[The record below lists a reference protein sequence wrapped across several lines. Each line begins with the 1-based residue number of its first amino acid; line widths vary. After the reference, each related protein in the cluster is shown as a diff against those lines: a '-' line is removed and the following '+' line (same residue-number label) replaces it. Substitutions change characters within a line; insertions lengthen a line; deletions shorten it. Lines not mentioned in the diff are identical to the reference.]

1 MAWVTGERVS
11 LTQGAARRRRKRP
24 TDPPLAT
31 VAPVSSPRTPSRIAD
46 GLAAGALGALLSGA
60 PSAVHALLRRGDVLE
75 ATTAA
80 GSLLLPRERRTSR
93 LVLAA
98 IPVHLGLSLGWGVL
112 LSALLPRRAT
122 AATGALAGLAIAAV
136 DLGLGIRRFPRIR
149 RLALGPQLADHL
161 AYGLIVGAALA
172 RRRRGADAM
181 GDEDAGAVAGAGA
194 GLATARAGAG

>member
-1 MAWVTGERVS
+1 M
-11 LTQGAARRRRKRP
+11 
-24 TDPPLAT
+24 
-31 VAPVSSPRTPSRIAD
+31 
-46 GLAAGALGALLSGA
+46 
-60 PSAVHALLRRGDVLE
+60 LRGGNVLE

-112 LSALLPRRAT
+112 LSTLLPRRAT

-136 DLGLGIRRFPRIR
+136 DLGVGVRRFPRIR

-161 AYGLIVGAALA
+161 AYGLVVGAALA
-172 RRRRGADAM
+172 RRRGAPAAM
-181 GDEDAGAVAGAGA
+181 ADGDAGTVAGAGA
-194 GLATARAGAG
+194 GLATDTATATDRATATDDRATAG